1 MKNLI
6 PESIAPFD
14 IFKVAEKFTPPQEEN
29 THLAVLFACYKL
41 ENILG
46 LFASDKCPFSV
57 AESADSYGFNF
68 CNNEEL
74 LRMAYA
80 RYHEEDLVTGAL
92 FLAKVKKDRRAANYG
107 ALNPILEISRLI
119 IEYKSQGEKVRFEHM
134 KWRQPGTDESPTVPT
149 ELSFGFAVEDEAFDL
164 NVSDDCKT
172 FSIVKTRN
180 GEKVAEGRLTGSR
193 SKSSVANALA
203 QICKNAHDSELK
215 LEDII

>member
-6 PESIAPFD
+6 PESIAPID
-14 IFKVAEKFTPPQEEN
+14 IFKIAEKFTPQQEEN

-41 ENILG
+41 ENILS
-46 LFASDKCPFSV
+46 LFASNTNPFSV
-57 AESADSYGFNF
+57 AESADSFGFNF
-68 CNNEEL
+68 CNNESL
-74 LRMAYA
+74 LRMAYQK
-80 RYHEEDLVTGAL
+80 YHEEDLVTGAL

-134 KWRQPGTDESPTVPT
+134 KWRQPGTDENPVVPT

-164 NVSDDCKT
+164 NVSDDYKT

-180 GEKVAEGRLTGSR
+180 GEKVAEGRLTGKGR
-193 SKSSVANALA
+193 KSSVANALA
-203 QICKNAHDSELK
+203 EICKNIHDSEIK